1 MSKIKLLVFNEDE
14 NKNISPLEE
23 TLKNM
28 EFQCSLYIFSAMVF
42 IDLTRDIDVNYF
54 TGFKKSDFLIWFLN
68 ICQTRQEQCVT
79 EKGYQIHQ
87 VIYRPLW
94 NLKMWSLTLEPEFLL
109 TMVRLRLGLLIGD
122 LAHHLKF

>member
-1 MSKIKLLVFNEDE
+1 
-14 NKNISPLEE
+14 
-23 TLKNM
+23 M

-94 NLKMWSLTLEPEFLL
+94 NLKM
-109 TMVRLRLGLLIGD
+109 
-122 LAHHLKF
+122 

>member
-23 TLKNM
+23 TSKNM

-122 LAHHLKF
+122 LAHRLKF

>member
-23 TLKNM
+23 TSKNM

-94 NLKMWSLTLEPEFLL
+94 NLKM
-109 TMVRLRLGLLIGD
+109 
-122 LAHHLKF
+122 

>member
-94 NLKMWSLTLEPEFLL
+94 NLKM
-109 TMVRLRLGLLIGD
+109 
-122 LAHHLKF
+122 